1 MTGIQA
7 LLMQLGA
14 KLKPVEKNH
23 ALLNS
28 HSVFGVPPTGARP
41 DGMLLADTE
50 AGIIFS
56 TWDYGGAW
64 NGDTVQNDPRES
76 REVIRQSHEF
86 GLNLI
91 AYAAARKRR
100 IELSR
105 LS

>member
-1 MTGIQA
+1 MVA
-7 LLMQLGA
+7 LGA
-14 KLKPVEKNH
+14 RMQPVEKNH

-28 HSVFGVPPTGARP
+28 HSVFGVPPTGARQ
-41 DGMLLADTE
+41 DGMLLADTD

-56 TWDYGGAW
+56 SWDYGGAW
-64 NGDTVQNDPRES
+64 NGDTVQTDPRES

-100 IELSR
+100 IELSK